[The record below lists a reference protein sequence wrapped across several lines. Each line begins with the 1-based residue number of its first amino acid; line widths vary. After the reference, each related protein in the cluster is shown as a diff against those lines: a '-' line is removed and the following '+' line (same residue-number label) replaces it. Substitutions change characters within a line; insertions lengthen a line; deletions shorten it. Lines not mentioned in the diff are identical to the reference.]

1 MLFYK
6 IWLKIKVI
14 NEKISNWDAM
24 LSPILYWNYRDFN
37 AGVTQS
43 VFYLRNYSTKE
54 MEKVQKIIFK

>member
-24 LSPILYWNYRDFN
+24 LGTLFYTEIIGILMQELLK
-37 AGVTQS
+37 V
-43 VFYLRNYSTKE
+43 YS
-54 MEKVQKIIFK
+54 I